1 MVNKITKEMIEK
13 RSATV
18 KATKGIAKLRDEV
31 HSRLHILGAKYTK
44 EQVYDVV
51 MAFVDTVADTLRD
64 RTRITIPGLGTF
76 SFRDISEK
84 KIKSLFTEGE
94 CVIPAHCRV
103 KFRPSVNISS
113 TLRGKKAKCK
123 K

>member
-1 MVNKITKEMIEK
+1 MVNKVAKEIIEK

-31 HSRLHILGAKYTK
+31 HSRLHILGAKYTR

-64 RTRITIPGLGTF
+64 RTRMTIPGLGTF
-76 SFRDISEK
+76 SFRDIPERK
-84 KIKSLFTEGE
+84 MKSVFTGDE
-94 CVIPAHCRV
+94 CVVSAHCRV
-103 KFRPSVNISS
+103 KFRPSVSISS
-113 TLRGKKAKCK
+113 TLKEKKTKCK